1 MREDALAGFQRHELR
16 RGAVAAMA
24 EGDASDRVIDGGQW
38 VIAAEHWRVV
48 REEFTHALW
57 PAIAV

>member
-1 MREDALAGFQRHELR
+1 
-16 RGAVAAMA
+16 MA